1 MKSRRVLISLCAVT
15 LVAVYA
21 YLGQKSSGLEEIPDI
36 TVVTTTGEKIA
47 LAGMRG
53 EPLLVTF
60 WATTCATC
68 LEEMPHLV
76 DLYRELSPRG
86 LKVIGIAIFY
96 DPPNRVLALQ
106 ESRSIPY
113 TIALDIDAHAARA
126 FGDVNLTPTTFL
138 IAPDGR
144 VVYQKTG
151 SMDVDMV
158 RNEILAM
165 LKPAQTLRSVTASGN
180 S

>member
-1 MKSRRVLISLCAVT
+1 MKFTTVLISLCAVA
-15 LVAVYA
+15 LVAA
-21 YLGQKSSGLEEIPDI
+21 LGYLWQKSSGLEEVPDI
-36 TVVTTTGEKIA
+36 TVVTTTGERIS

-68 LEEMPHLV
+68 MEEMPHLI
-76 DLYRELSPRG
+76 DLYNDLSPRG
-86 LKVIGIAIFY
+86 LKVIGIAISY
-96 DPPNRVLALQ
+96 DPPNRVLAMQ
-106 ESRSIPY
+106 ESRSIPF
-113 TIALDIDAHAARA
+113 TIALDIDAHASSA
-126 FGDVNLTPTTFL
+126 FGNVDLIPTTFL
-138 IAPDGR
+138 IDPDGR

-151 SMDVDMV
+151 RMDMDKL

-165 LKPAQTLRSVTASGN
+165 LKPVQTSPPVSPDDN